1 MSETAQE
8 GMRRMAKEMMERDAA
23 TAGYTKPAPLV
34 TVPDGPPAP
43 LDDKEAGLVLS
54 MTFMSRSEGTRPH
67 VVSVG
72 FDGMVNCVCQAKTP
86 CWAIKAFCRITGRP
100 VYH

>member
-1 MSETAQE
+1 MTDD
-8 GMRRMAKEMMERDAA
+8 MRRMAREMMEKDAE

-34 TVPDGPPAP
+34 TMPDATPLP
-43 LDDKEAGLVLS
+43 LDEKEAGLVIG
-54 MTFMSRSEGTRPH
+54 MVFMSRSESVRPH

-86 CWAIKAFCRITGRP
+86 CWAIKSFCRVTGRP
-100 VYH
+100 LYH